1 MAWQIGIDEAGYGP
15 NLGPFVM
22 TLAAAELPESEAEAD
37 LWQLLQAAVRRAGDP
52 TDDRLL
58 VADSKLVHIG
68 GRGLERLEA
77 NTLPFILLQQSDWS
91 LPLSLEKVWR
101 KLVLTP
107 WSERTA
113 CPWAKSDLW
122 LPLGKHPCEEA
133 GRSLVKGLD
142 RAMRRAGVACL
153 TFRCVVVMPR
163 QFNLLVQSCG
173 TKAAVSEWAASRLLR
188 FLSGWL
194 PQSAGMVLLY
204 ADKHGGRH
212 HYRAFLQQVFSDRF
226 VMTVAERPEAAR
238 YRLVKSHS
246 VWEAVFQPRA
256 ESASFVVALASM
268 LSKYL
273 REVLMDEFNDFWQA
287 QVPNLR
293 PTAGYPL
300 DARRFLADIE
310 SARQR
315 LRIPQQ
321 ILWRER

>member
-22 TLAAAELPESEAEAD
+22 TLTAAEMPQREAEAD
-37 LWQLLQAAVRRAGDP
+37 LWQLLQDAVRRAGDP
-52 TDDRLL
+52 MDDRLL
-58 VADSKLVHIG
+58 VADSKQVHIA

-77 NTLPFILLQQSDWS
+77 NTLPFLLLQQSEWS
-91 LPLSLEKVWR
+91 WPLSLEKVWR
-101 KLVLTP
+101 RLVLTP

-122 LPLGKHPCEEA
+122 LPLGKRLCEETV
-133 GRSLVKGLD
+133 RSAVKGLD
-142 RAMRRAGVACL
+142 RAMRCAGVACI
-153 TFRCVVVMPR
+153 TFRCMVVMPQ
-163 QFNLLVQSCG
+163 QFNLLAQSRG

-188 FLSGWL
+188 FLSRWL
-194 PQSAGMVLLY
+194 PQSAEKVLLC
-204 ADKHGGRH
+204 ADKQGGRH
-212 HYRAFLQQVFSDRF
+212 HYGDFLQQAFNDRF
-226 VMTVAERPEAAR
+226 VTTVAEQPEASR
-238 YRLVKSHS
+238 YRLVMGTS

-256 ESASFVVALASM
+256 ESASFMVALASM

-273 REVLMDEFNDFWQA
+273 REVLMDEFNAFWQA
-287 QVPNLR
+287 HVANLR